1 MTEREYMKHIYHLA
15 PAARW
20 REWPAGTPYLPAEYN
35 ADGFV
40 HCTAGEE
47 LMVQVANRYYR
58 AEPGDFVLLVIDPT
72 RLTSELRWEDSGD
85 NLAPQ
90 FPHIYGPI
98 DREAIVGV
106 RQMRRA
112 ESGEFMGWR

>member
-1 MTEREYMKHIYHLA
+1 MTTIYHLA

-20 REWPAGTPYLPAEYN
+20 RDWPAGAPYLPAEYEI
-35 ADGFV
+35 DGFV
-40 HCTAGEE
+40 HCTAGDE

-58 AEPGDFVLLVIDPT
+58 TTPGDFVLLVIDPS

-85 NLAPQ
+85 NLAPL

-98 DREAIVGV
+98 DRGAIVEV

-112 ESGEFMGWR
+112 ESGEFVGW